1 MLKGI
6 IPWSKGAKMTEFLRI
21 TIHVLEIIFFL
32 PGMYPGDV
40 VPGKV
45 GQHWKEEEEKL
56 SQDDAHYQ
64 EKISKASLSKL

>member
-1 MLKGI
+1 
-6 IPWSKGAKMTEFLRI
+6 
-21 TIHVLEIIFFL
+21 
-32 PGMYPGDV
+32 MYPGDV

-64 EKISKASLSKL
+64 ENISKARLSKL